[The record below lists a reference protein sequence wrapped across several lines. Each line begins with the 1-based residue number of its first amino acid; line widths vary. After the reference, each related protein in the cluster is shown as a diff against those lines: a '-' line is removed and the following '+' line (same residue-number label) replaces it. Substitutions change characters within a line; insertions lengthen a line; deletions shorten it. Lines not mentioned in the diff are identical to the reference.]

1 MLLGHAVLGLQA
13 APNGHPRADDDPVPD
28 AEVLHLGA
36 DLRDLAAHLVPNGL
50 AQQIGQRGAARGAQV
65 RVLVQG
71 DQISGRISAPV
82 AQGSSGTG
90 QSSRT
95 AMAFLPVMT
104 APLR

>member
-1 MLLGHAVLGLQA
+1 M
-13 APNGHPRADDDPVPD
+13 
-28 AEVLHLGA
+28 
-36 DLRDLAAHLVPNGL
+36 AHRC
-50 AQQIGQRGAARGAQV
+50 AS
-65 RVLVQG
+65 LVQG